1 MKLPE
6 NKDIKKIF
14 KYHRICVLKVYLLLI
29 QKVISEKTCCLYKL
43 ADSIEGNTKF
53 DSKYKRLLRFFTIK
67 CSYNFCLCSGILI
80 ISLILN
86 FPFNSKDI
94 YLAMDRTNWKI
105 GAFNINPLF
114 LGLILPNK
122 IFIPLIWIPLE
133 KRGNSNQI
141 ERINLLKQFLNL
153 WSLQIDDKQMV
164 LLADREFIGDKWLK
178 WLKEKKISFVIRL
191 RENMYFNNLAEIL
204 KRDKYQIEKYIIK
217 KTRKDGSF
225 VIPIEING
233 EALYYVATENKRQEG
248 VEKFCCFITDRNDT
262 EWTKQAYEQRWNI
275 EVFFKHIKTNGF
287 NLEDM
292 NLKEID
298 KVRLIISVVS
308 VAYVLCLKEGIIQN
322 EIKPIK
328 LKKDFKTDKTWK
340 SVSLFRL
347 GIRYLKQNFKELDF
361 MINNIIQQINKN
373 VIINQEFIKKSTIPI
388 LKSV

>member
-80 ISLILN
+80 ISLILS
-86 FPFNSKDI
+86 FPINSKDI

-133 KRGNSNQI
+133 KRGNSNQN
-141 ERINLLKQFLNL
+141 ERIDLLEKFINL
-153 WSLQIDDKQMV
+153 WSLQIKDKQMV

-178 WLKEKKISFVIRL
+178 WLKEKKFSFVIRL

-248 VEKFCCFITDRNDT
+248 AEKFCCFITDRNDA